1 MTELDKLRQ
10 QVASLQRQISSIRQ
24 SEVKQA
30 SDKKVVTSKVEALE
44 ILVPEDL
51 STQLVDINT
60 RLDNLENPA

>member
-30 SDKKVVTSKVEALE
+30 SDKKVVKTKIESLE
-44 ILVPEDL
+44 LIVPEDL
-51 STQLVDINT
+51 NDQLSDISS
-60 RLDNLENPA
+60 RLDNLETSV